1 MIKKLVLIGG
11 VPGSGKTHVG
21 KTIAQQ
27 TSAVYL
33 DKDTVSQFFTE
44 QLLVALGSNKDDR
57 ESEIYIHKVRPI
69 EYETLMALA
78 LENISQASNHVI
90 CSAPFLYQYSSP
102 TWLNK
107 LSAQLKEMGAE
118 LILVWLS
125 VDVATAKIRLTQRNT
140 PRDAWKL
147 ANWHEYSINMQVTP
161 PETVLPLMVI
171 DSAYNPDVSLIHQ
184 IDPLVESLIA
194 EYLDAAE

>member
-33 DKDTVSQFFTE
+33 DKDTVSQLFTE

-57 ESEIYIHKVRPI
+57 ESEVYIHKVRPI

-102 TWLNK
+102 KWLNK

-171 DSAYNPDVSLIHQ
+171 DSAYNPEVSLIHQ

>member
-21 KTIAQQ
+21 KSIAQQ

-44 QLLVALGSNKDDR
+44 QLLVALGSHKDDR
-57 ESEIYIHKVRPI
+57 ESDIYTYKVKPI

-78 LENISQASNHVI
+78 IENISQASNHVL
-90 CSAPFLYQYSSP
+90 CSAPFLSQYCSP
-102 TWLNK
+102 SWLNK
-107 LSAQLKEMGAE
+107 LSAQLKEMDAE
-118 LILVWLS
+118 LVLVWLS

-147 ANWHEYSINMQVTP
+147 ANWHEYSTNMQKTP
-161 PETVLPLMVI
+161 PETALPLMII
-171 DSAYNPDVSLIHQ
+171 DSAYNPDVSLIQQ
-184 IDPLVESLIA
+184 IDPLVESLMA
-194 EYLDAAE
+194 EYLDITE